1 MFCLDS
7 KVIEKYRKSGN
18 ILLVENG
25 HGVRNI
31 LVFHKELYR
40 SERGLIYTGYCATNR
55 VPVAFKV
62 VPLTHRDNLIEEY
75 MIMRFLCHENI
86 LKVWALDFSVRGH
99 SAVMTMDVARC
110 DLYALIN
117 LIDEYVPLLQLDKWM
132 EELISAV
139 NYVHSNDYV
148 HGDLNYKNVLIT
160 EGLCIKI
167 ADFGSA
173 DKRSNF
179 KLTRYDP
186 LFVPPELSCR
196 LSEPI
201 PYGYDPRLID
211 VWSIGVLMFYALT
224 KQPPFTEV
232 VTKSATDV
240 HGNCPGDTLLYQEDR
255 ERCSVHY
262 SIVLSKLMDF
272 NVKRRPQL
280 IHVINQNFFNQ
291 PLIQDQLV
299 AEQIFQMFS

>member
-1 MFCLDS
+1 M
-7 KVIEKYRKSGN
+7 
-18 ILLVENG
+18 LVENA

-31 LVFHKELYR
+31 LVFRKELFK
-40 SERGLIYTGYCATNR
+40 SETGVIFTGYSTENE
-55 VPVAFKV
+55 VPAAFKV
-62 VPLTHRDNLIEEY
+62 VPITHRDNLLKEY
-75 MIMRFLCHENI
+75 MIMRSLWHENI

-99 SAVMTMDVARC
+99 SAIMRMDVARC

-117 LIDEYVPLLQLDKWM
+117 LIDEFVPLLQLDKWM

-139 NYVHSNDYV
+139 SYVHSNDYV

-160 EGLCIKI
+160 EDLSIRI

-224 KQPPFTEV
+224 KQPPFAEV

-255 ERCSVHY
+255 QRCSVHY

-272 NVKRRPQL
+272 NVRRRPQL
-280 IHVINQNFFNQ
+280 IHVINQNYFNQ
-291 PLIQDQLV
+291 PQIQDQLV
-299 AEQIFQMFS
+299 AEQIFQMFD